1 MKTILVPT
9 DFSAPANNAA
19 RYALHLAKSM
29 KTGIRLCSAISVPAE
44 APMAPQIAWPLED
57 YTSIKSFVTEQLEL
71 SVEKLERKLDEQAE
85 GLPPAYQPAIGYSSE
100 VGSVT
105 EVIRNTMDEQKM
117 SLVVMGMSGAGG
129 LSRFFLGSNSRDLV
143 EKASFPVLLIP
154 GDFTYQPIKK
164 IAFATDLSKGDIE
177 VIHSLAGMA
186 RYFNAEILV
195 SHITDEKY
203 ENHTEQREI
212 DDFLTE
218 VSDKV
223 NYPQI
228 YYRHVKSIDVDRG
241 LTWLYEHSQIDMLAM
256 VHRPHQFLSK
266 LIQGSHTQR
275 LAKHITIPLLVF
287 PPDCCAVI

>member
-44 APMAPQIAWPLED
+44 APMAPQVAWPLED
-57 YTSIKSFVTEQLEL
+57 YTSIKNFTTAQLEL
-71 SVEKLERKLDEQAE
+71 SVEKLEQKLEEQAE
-85 GLPPAYQPAIGYSSE
+85 GLPPGYQPAIGYSSE

-105 EVIRNTMDEQKM
+105 EVIRNVMGEQKM

-129 LSRFFLGSNSRDLV
+129 LSRLFLGSNSRELI
-143 EKASFPVLLIP
+143 EKANFPIILIP
-154 GDFTYQPIKK
+154 ADFIYKPIKK

-195 SHITDEKY
+195 SHVTDEKY
-203 ENHTEQREI
+203 ESPEEKQAI
-212 DDFLTE
+212 DNFLSE

-223 NYPQI
+223 NYPKI
-228 YYRHVKSIDVDRG
+228 YYRHVRSIDVDQG
-241 LTWLYEHSQIDMLAM
+241 LNWLYEHSQIDMLAM
-256 VHRPHQFLSK
+256 VHRPHHFLSK
-266 LIQGSHTQR
+266 LIRGSYTQR

-287 PPDCCAVI
+287 PPDCCTAI

>member
-9 DFSAPANNAA
+9 DFSAPASNAA
-19 RYALHLAKSM
+19 CYALHLAKSM
-29 KTGIRLCSAISVPAE
+29 KTGIRLCSAITVPAE
-44 APMAPQIAWPLED
+44 APMAPQVAWPLED

-71 SVEKLERKLDEQAE
+71 SVEKLEQKLEEQVE
-85 GLPPAYQPAIGYSSE
+85 GLSPGYQPAIGYSSE

-129 LSRFFLGSNSRDLV
+129 FSRFFLGSNSRDMI
-143 EKASFPVLLIP
+143 EKATFPILLIP
-154 GDFTYQPIKK
+154 GDFIYQPIKK

-195 SHITDEKY
+195 NHITDEKY
-203 ENHTEQREI
+203 EKHAEQREI
-212 DDFLTE
+212 DDFLAE

-223 NYPQI
+223 NYPKI
-228 YYRHVKSIDVDRG
+228 YYRHVKSIDVDLG
-241 LTWLYEHSQIDMLAM
+241 LNWLYEHSQIDMLAM
-256 VHRPHQFLSK
+256 VHRPRHFLSK
-266 LIQGSHTQR
+266 LIGGSHTQR

-287 PPDCCAVI
+287 PPDCCTPI